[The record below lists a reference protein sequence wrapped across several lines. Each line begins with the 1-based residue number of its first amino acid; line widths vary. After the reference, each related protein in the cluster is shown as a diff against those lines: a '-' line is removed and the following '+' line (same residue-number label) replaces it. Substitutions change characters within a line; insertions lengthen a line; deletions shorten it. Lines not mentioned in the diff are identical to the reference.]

1 MNTKDLK
8 AGDFAVNNALDTKYL
23 IIDKKY
29 PIIGIS
35 KGKFVII
42 DEDGDFHEIRLD
54 NTSWT
59 FEPNPFRLNTQK
71 TIVEVVTKVL
81 VTFEKTQ
88 IENGEEY
95 LIKTIELADMPALR
109 KEVEYQ
115 VHNLADPQ
123 ADDIIIKWENQ

>member
-8 AGDFAVNNALDTKYL
+8 VGDFAVNNALDSKLL

-35 KGKFVII
+35 RDKFAII
-42 DEDGDFHEIRLD
+42 GEDGDFYIIRL
-54 NTSWT
+54 NTPGWT
-59 FEPNPFRLNTQK
+59 FEPNLFRLKTQS
-71 TIVEVVTKVL
+71 TIVEVTTNVL

-115 VHNLADPQ
+115 VHNLANPQ